1 MTDMSENP
9 YLLTLPQL
17 ISAKKKIGQLAAFY
31 DPEKCSFKG
40 FDASALTP
48 TEFREQLRRNFLIRL
63 TDAELGAIVL
73 LFDKDGD
80 REIDSSEFIN
90 EFFRL
95 GKQQKK
101 KFFLEQ
107 KDLKEQRAANKARSA
122 LLTLSPTSPP
132 PSPTSLPPTLTTPPP
147 SLPPSPSPPPFRRA
161 AEHSLRFEKLVESH
175 FPETWTPKEEKSA
188 IRKISKIAF
197 TYDADVGRWLGGGI
211 QGFMDCGEM
220 NPQQFREQLSRNFEL
235 RLSPGEVSA
244 LMSVFDIDGNGT
256 VDCSEFLFTFF
267 RMGRN
272 EKDRHVRRQMKSTS
286 HLNEI
291 ERERVVER
299 EKKYAQYS
307 VAKLTTA
314 TAKDEKQAMRKI
326 SKAATLHWGDIGG
339 GKSFES
345 ADLTPAAFKEQLKR
359 QFLITLSPGELDA
372 MVKIFD
378 TDGDGNISS
387 VEFLTTFFR
396 IGSEGK
402 RKLHRKKLER
412 EEILAKAEVERKAK
426 KIDSAKSLVVTR
438 VNWPDLPNTDEGHN
452 NSTSFLPMSPIKRA
466 STAPMKKSRKPGMA
480 EYLKST
486 KHKMDPNSSVADM
499 FPRASTSTLDFIR
512 HIEDQER
519 AINARALRTPG
530 SPSPGHGASGG
541 SGFGG
546 NNSFS
551 GGSDGGYTPI
561 KSITNTDGGD
571 SFMDMDGVLPP
582 LA

>member
-1 MTDMSENP
+1 M
-9 YLLTLPQL
+9 
-17 ISAKKKIGQLAAFY
+17 
-31 DPEKCSFKG
+31 
-40 FDASALTP
+40 
-48 TEFREQLRRNFLIRL
+48 
-63 TDAELGAIVL
+63 
-73 LFDKDGD
+73 
-80 REIDSSEFIN
+80 
-90 EFFRL
+90 
-95 GKQQKK
+95 
-101 KFFLEQ
+101 
-107 KDLKEQRAANKARSA
+107 
-122 LLTLSPTSPP
+122 
-132 PSPTSLPPTLTTPPP
+132 
-147 SLPPSPSPPPFRRA
+147 
-161 AEHSLRFEKLVESH
+161 ESH
-175 FPETWTPKEEKSA
+175 FPETWTPEEEKSA

-235 RLSPGEVSA
+235 RLTPGEVSA
-244 LMSVFDIDGNGT
+244 LMSVFDIDGNGA

-272 EKDRHVRRQMKSTS
+272 EKDRHIRRQMKSTGK
-286 HLNEI
+286 LNEI

-307 VAKLTTA
+307 VAKLATA
-314 TAKDEKQAMRKI
+314 TANDEKQAMKKI
-326 SKAATLHWGDIGG
+326 SNAATYHWGDIGG

-345 ADLTPAAFKEQLKR
+345 ADLTPSAFKEQLKR

-396 IGSEGK
+396 IGSKGK

-412 EEILAKAEVERKAK
+412 MEVLAKAEVERKAR
-426 KIDSAKSLVVTR
+426 KIDTAKSLVVTR
-438 VNWPDLPNTDEGHN
+438 VDWPDLPNENGDHN
-452 NSTSFLPMSPIKRA
+452 DSTSFLPMSPIATRA
-466 STAPMKKSRKPGMA
+466 STAPLKKSRKPGMA
-480 EYLKST
+480 EYLQTT
-486 KHKMDPNSSVADM
+486 KLKQDPNSSVADL

-530 SPSPGHGASGG
+530 SPSPGRDASG
-541 SGFGG
+541 FG

-561 KSITNTDGGD
+561 KSVTNTDGGD

-582 LA
+582 LT